1 MEDRLKLY
9 RNNYQTSQLLD
20 LLLLNLLDMPPLFYP
35 IEMGQIQYLY
45 GLVVRLG
52 TSDLEGSIIT
62 PKWSNEESGGE

>member
-62 PKWSNEESGGE
+62 PK